1 MITKLYEWN
10 EMLGGSESSSSLSY
24 LERALASSEFDFL
37 QEEFLSRRHK
47 VDKYQDIKEREGITA
62 ANAHIGQG
70 IRDGI
75 QEMRELLGKLKE

>member
-1 MITKLYEWN
+1 MEQVAGWRQYQ
-10 EMLGGSESSSSLSY
+10 Y
-24 LERALASSEFDFL
+24 LHFHAERTLAASEFDFL

-47 VDKYQDIKEREGITA
+47 VDKYQDILEREGITI

-75 QEMRELLGKLKE
+75 AEMK